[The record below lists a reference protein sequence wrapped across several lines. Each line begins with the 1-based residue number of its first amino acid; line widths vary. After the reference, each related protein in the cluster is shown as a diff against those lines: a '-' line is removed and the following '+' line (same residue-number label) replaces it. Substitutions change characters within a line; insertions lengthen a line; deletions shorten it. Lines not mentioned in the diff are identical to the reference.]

1 MDSFLKPSTPSRRQ
15 PDGENRAA
23 LGEINV
29 QEDDIQANLPVTPL
43 QTAPGKENAAP
54 GSVSS
59 STFRP
64 HKGILPLG
72 EHKSPLSPRCAL
84 KDYGSE
90 ETKSVPSRKRPF
102 FTHEADT
109 DQDVETEENIS
120 RSAERPAQL
129 HNIKTCAEHLR
140 LRLQLAM
147 YKVEVNQLYS
157 PLRDLPIVMKT
168 KLHHL
173 PNTPC
178 ITSVWKQKTIP
189 FTRSPS
195 PQFCE
200 DSFCTDDSPTKSTP
214 SNPRHAQM
222 HNLFTPQS
230 SGLDDLVANNQT
242 PSPLKMP
249 HHPITKSSSSHSLWA
264 RHGKLTRSVS
274 LLNDRTPKRIRPRSL
289 SKSYSTPLK
298 AYKVPRKSPASNSFT
313 GPPTPISI
321 TNTPENS
328 FENASYKNQSL
339 YNSTPVQMHAPKR
352 HLSDFGMLR

>member
-1 MDSFLKPSTPSRRQ
+1 MDSFLKPSTPKHRH
-15 PDGENRAA
+15 PDGETRTA
-23 LGEINV
+23 LGEINA
-29 QEDDIQANLPVTPL
+29 QEEDMEANLPVTPL

-54 GSVSS
+54 GSVSFNS
-59 STFRP
+59 IRP
-64 HKGILPLG
+64 HKDILPLG
-72 EHKSPLSPRCAL
+72 EHKSPLSERCAL
-84 KDYGSE
+84 KDHESK
-90 ETKSVPSRKRPF
+90 ETKSVPCKKRPLF
-102 FTHEADT
+102 DQEADT
-109 DQDVETEENIS
+109 AADVETEENVAES
-120 RSAERPAQL
+120 TECPTRS
-129 HNIKTCAEHLR
+129 HDIKTCAENLR

-157 PLRDLPIVMKT
+157 PLRDLPIVVKT

-178 ITSVWKQKTIP
+178 ITSVWKQKTVP
-189 FTRSPS
+189 FNPVPS

-200 DSFCTDDSPTKSTP
+200 DSFCTDDSPTKITH
-214 SNPRHAQM
+214 SNPRNTQTR
-222 HNLFTPQS
+222 NLFTPQS

-242 PSPLKMP
+242 PSPLKIP
-249 HHPITKSSSSHSLWA
+249 HHPISKSSSSHSLWA

-298 AYKVPRKSPASNSFT
+298 AYKVPGKSPASNSFT

-328 FENASYKNQSL
+328 SENTSYKNQSI

-352 HLSDFGMLR
+352 RLSDFGMLR